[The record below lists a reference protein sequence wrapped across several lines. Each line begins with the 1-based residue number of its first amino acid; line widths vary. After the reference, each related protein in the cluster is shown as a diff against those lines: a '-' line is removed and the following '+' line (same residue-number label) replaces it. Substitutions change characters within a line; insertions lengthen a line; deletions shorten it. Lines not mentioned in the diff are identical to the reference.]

1 MNMNDIVVKN
11 TNLVLPDITTGG
23 QSESLKKQK
32 NQQQVT
38 KKLLNVFNSLDNEI
52 NLDAD

>member
-23 QSESLKKQK
+23 FGQGESLKK
-32 NQQQVT
+32 
-38 KKLLNVFNSLDNEI
+38 
-52 NLDAD
+52 